1 MRRNY
6 ATYSYTK
13 THNSTNSNFSGK
25 NIMSSNIKITRI
37 CQFCDV
43 EFTARTTVT
52 KYCSHKCASRAYKQ
66 RTRNQNIEKSV
77 VETVRTISV
86 KQSEIQAKEFLSI
99 SEASELLNV
108 SRWTISR
115 AIAADRL
122 NAVRMGKRV
131 IIRRKDIDELFS

>member
-1 MRRNY
+1 
-6 ATYSYTK
+6 
-13 THNSTNSNFSGK
+13 
-25 NIMSSNIKITRI
+25 MSSNIKITRI

-77 VETVRTISV
+77 VETVQVISV
-86 KQSEIQAKEFLSI
+86 KKTELQAKEFLTI
-99 SEASELLNV
+99 KEAGELLNV

-115 AIAADRL
+115 AIAAERL
-122 NAVRMGKRV
+122 KAARMGNRV
-131 IIRRKDIDELFS
+131 IIRRKDIDELFT

>member
-1 MRRNY
+1 
-6 ATYSYTK
+6 
-13 THNSTNSNFSGK
+13 
-25 NIMSSNIKITRI
+25 MSSNIKITRI

-66 RTRNQNIEKSV
+66 RTRDQNIEKSV